1 MGIIYNEK
9 AKTFT
14 LHTQNTTYQMQIDAY
29 GFLLH
34 LYYGRKT
41 DGVMDYLLTY
51 ADRGFSGNPQDT
63 GNDRTY
69 SLDVLPQEFPCR
81 LTGDF
86 RSPVLD
92 LVNADGSLGCD
103 LRYQGYEICD
113 GK

>member
-1 MGIIYNEK
+1 MGNLQRESR
-9 AKTFT
+9 KTFT
-14 LHTQNTTYQMQIDAY
+14 ITDKKNTTYQMQIDAF
-29 GFLLH
+29 GFFLH

-51 ADRGFSGNPQDT
+51 YDRGFSGNPQDA

-69 SLDVLPQEFPCR
+69 SLDALPQEFPCR

-92 LVNADGSLGCD
+92 TCKCRWFFGMRFKISG
-103 LRYQGYEICD
+103 I
-113 GK
+113 

>member
-51 ADRGFSGNPQDT
+51 ADRGFSGNPHDT
-63 GNDRTY
+63 GMTEHIP
-69 SLDVLPQEFPCR
+69 LMCCR
-81 LTGDF
+81 RNF
-86 RSPVLD
+86 RVD
-92 LVNADGSLGCD
+92 
-103 LRYQGYEICD
+103 
-113 GK
+113 